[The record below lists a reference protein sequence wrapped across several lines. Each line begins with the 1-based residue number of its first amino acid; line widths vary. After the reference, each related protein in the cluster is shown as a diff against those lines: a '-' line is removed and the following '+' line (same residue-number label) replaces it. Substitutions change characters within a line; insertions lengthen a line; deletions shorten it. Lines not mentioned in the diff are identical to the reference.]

1 MAASSSV
8 LQMRLVVETED
19 FENALRFYRDTLGL
33 AEEAAFQGDEGAR
46 VVILDA
52 GRATFELVNAAQ
64 RRMIDAIEVGR
75 DASPRIRVAFE
86 VRDSRATTERL
97 AAAGAT
103 VIGGP
108 AETPWH
114 SLNTRLD
121 APADLQLTLFQ
132 DLGA

>member
-1 MAASSSV
+1 MASSSV
-8 LQMRLVVETED
+8 LQMRLVVETDD
-19 FENALRFYRDTLGL
+19 FDSALRFYRDALGL
-33 AEEAAFQGDEGAR
+33 AEEAAFEGDGDAR

-52 GRATFELVNAAQ
+52 GRATFELVNAPQ

-86 VRDSRATTERL
+86 VADSVAVTARL
-97 AAAGAT
+97 GAAGAT

-114 SLNTRLD
+114 SLNTRLE

-132 DLGA
+132 DLGH